1 MRKGCRIGIIDTG
14 QIIFDTLMWYFGL
27 VNVLRWPHGAK
38 KNMSNLLHKVETMLE
53 SSLEDYVMSRSERR
67 EFKDL
72 LRESRGDSKQQAM
85 VRQLAF
91 KMAQAKAE
99 ESPLVME
106 WLENV
111 IKILFAKESEVDSR
125 AYFSPGEE
133 CLNQIRAFISGATE
147 SLDICIFTLT
157 DNRIVER
164 IQQAQGRGVKIRL
177 LADNDKSKD
186 LGADVLRLQREGIP
200 TVLDV
205 TDAHMHHKFA
215 IADGKRLLGGSYNWT
230 RAAASENNENIFVTN
245 DGRLVRQFQQEFER
259 LWDTLL
265 PLQ

>member
-1 MRKGCRIGIIDTG
+1 
-14 QIIFDTLMWYFGL
+14 
-27 VNVLRWPHGAK
+27 
-38 KNMSNLLHKVETMLE
+38 MSNLLHKVETMLE